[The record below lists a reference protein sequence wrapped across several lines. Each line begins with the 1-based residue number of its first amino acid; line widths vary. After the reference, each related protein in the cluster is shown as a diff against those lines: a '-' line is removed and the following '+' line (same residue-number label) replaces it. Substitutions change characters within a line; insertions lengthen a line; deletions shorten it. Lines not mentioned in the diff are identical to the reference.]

1 MLANPSCTAAVLRVR
16 DGFPCVALLTALLV
30 GCSSPPVADPD
41 HVLEI
46 EDWRAGRVMRLQSET
61 GWLTLA
67 GLHWL
72 EPGENRFGTGGD
84 NEIVLPEG
92 TAPGLAGTFVL
103 EDGRVRVRA
112 EPGAGLTVAD
122 EPVTERQLASDLEGA
137 PDVLRV
143 RDLRLYVIQRGERI
157 GIRVKDPDSPVLRDF
172 HGLDHFPIDSSYRM
186 RLPLQRYESMR
197 EISVPSVLGTS
208 EPALAPGYVEFE
220 RDGRK
225 WQLVPVVEDADDQDL
240 FFIFGDLT
248 NGVETYGAGRFVYG
262 QLGEDDMVAL
272 DFNKSYNPPCVFT
285 PFATC
290 PLPPPEN
297 RLLLRIEAGEKSYVL
312 H

>member
-1 MLANPSCTAAVLRVR
+1 MPANRLCTPAVALFAAV
-16 DGFPCVALLTALLV
+16 LV

-41 HVLEI
+41 HVREL
-46 EDWRAGRVMRLQSET
+46 EDWRAGRVTRLQSGT
-61 GWLTLA
+61 GWLSLA

-72 EPGENRFGTGGD
+72 EPGENRFGTGED
-84 NEIVLPEG
+84 NEIVLPQG
-92 TAPGLAGTFVL
+92 TAPDLAGTFVL

-112 EPGAGLTVAD
+112 EAGAGLTMAD
-122 EPVTERQLASDLEGA
+122 EPVTEREMASDHESS
-137 PDVLRV
+137 PDILRV

-186 RLPLQRYESMR
+186 RLPLQRYETMR

-208 EPALAPGYVEFE
+208 EPWLAPGYVEFE
-220 RDGRK
+220 RDGRQ
-225 WQLVPVVEDADDQDL
+225 WQLIPVVYEADDRDL

-248 NGVETYGAGRFVYG
+248 NGVETYGAGRFLYG
-262 QLGEDDMVAL
+262 ELGEDDMVAL
-272 DFNKSYNPPCVFT
+272 DFNRSYNPPCVFT

-297 RLLLRIEAGEKSYVL
+297 RLTLRIEAGEKSYAP